1 MSRQEKAITYFK
13 NGFNCS
19 QSVLTSFTDETGLTE
34 NDSLKVACTFG
45 AGMGRQQLTCGAVT
59 GAMMV
64 IGMKLGKGL
73 NDEDSKKKAS
83 YEKVVV
89 LFDEFKKLHGSTTC
103 RDLVNN
109 LDMNKEEDHQRMI
122 SEKIFETKCRKY
134 IEDAVTITEKII
146 LP

>member
-1 MSRQEKAITYFK
+1 MTRQEKTIHYFK

-19 QSVLTSFTDETGLTE
+19 QSVLTSFADETGLTE
-34 NDSLKVACTFG
+34 DDSLKVACAFG

-59 GAMMV
+59 GAMMA
-64 IGMKLGKGL
+64 ISMKYGKGL

-83 YEKVVV
+83 YEKIVV

-109 LDMNKEEDHQRMI
+109 LDMNKEEDHQKMI
-122 SEKIFETKCRKY
+122 AEKIFETKCRRY
-134 IEDAVTITEKII
+134 IEDAVAITEKII
-146 LP
+146 LQ